1 MDEILNGGT
10 MKEETWKT
18 AITKVE
24 PNKLLLRGYRIDEL
38 MGKITFAQAVF
49 LTIKGEL
56 PGEREA
62 KMIDAMLVSSIDHG
76 VTPPSCQAARMVA
89 STGSPLNAALAAG
102 VLAISKHHGG
112 AIEDSQKVIQEAVR
126 RKREMNKT
134 EEEMAT
140 ILIKEFKEKNK
151 RLPGFGHRI
160 HTRDPRTI
168 KLFQIASDLG
178 IAGEHVGMA
187 KAIENAMEQDS
198 GKKLP
203 INVDG
208 AIAALLCE
216 MNFPPELANAFFMLA
231 RLPGLV
237 AHVYEE
243 QTRMKP
249 MRFISPKDHEYD
261 GISERKLEEN
271 KGRDRKI

>member
-1 MDEILNGGT
+1 
-10 MKEETWKT
+10 MKGETWKT

-38 MGKITFAQAVF
+38 MGCITFAQGVF
-49 LTIKGEL
+49 LAIKGEL
-56 PGEREA
+56 PSEA
-62 KMIDAMLVSSIDHG
+62 EARMLDAILVSSVDHG
-76 VTPPSCQAARMVA
+76 VTPPSCHAARTVA
-89 STGSPLNAALAAG
+89 STGSPLNAALAG
-102 VLAISKHHGG
+102 GILAISRYHGG
-112 AIEDSQKVIQEAVR
+112 AIEDSMRVLQEALR
-126 RKREMNKT
+126 RKNDMNNT
-134 EEEMAT
+134 PEEMAS
-140 ILIKEFKEKNK
+140 IIVKEYREKHK

-168 KLFQIASDLG
+168 KMFQIASDLG
-178 IAGEHVGMA
+178 IAGEFVEIA
-187 KAIENAMEQDS
+187 KALEGAVEKSS

-216 MNFPPELANAFFMLA
+216 MDFPPELANAFFIMA
-231 RLPGLV
+231 RIPGLV

-249 MRFISPKDHEYD
+249 MRHINSKDHEYD
-261 GISERKLEEN
+261 GIPERDL
-271 KGRDRKI
+271 

>member
-1 MDEILNGGT
+1 
-10 MKEETWKT
+10 MKEEIWKT

-38 MGKITFAQAVF
+38 IGNISFSQAVF
-49 LTIKGEL
+49 LAINGEL
-56 PGEREA
+56 PSEKQA
-62 KMIDAMLVSSIDHG
+62 KMIDAMLVSSVDHG
-76 VTPPSCQAARMVA
+76 VTPPSCLSARTIA
-89 STGSPLNAALAAG
+89 SAGAPLNAALAG
-102 VLAISKHHGG
+102 GILAISKHHGG
-112 AIEDSQKVIQEAVR
+112 AIEDCMKMIQGAVR
-126 RKREMNKT
+126 RKRDTNET
-134 EEEMAT
+134 EGEIAA
-140 ILIKEFKEKNK
+140 ILIKEHKGRNK

-187 KAIENAMEQDS
+187 KAIEDAMEQES

-231 RLPGLV
+231 RLPGLI

-249 MRFISPKDHEYD
+249 MRYINPKDHEYD
-261 GISERKLEEN
+261 GFSERKL
-271 KGRDRKI
+271 

>member
-1 MDEILNGGT
+1 
-10 MKEETWKT
+10 MKGETWKT

-38 MGKITFAQAVF
+38 MGCITFAQGVF
-49 LTIKGEL
+49 LAIKGEL
-56 PGEREA
+56 PSEA
-62 KMIDAMLVSSIDHG
+62 EARMLDVILVSSVDHG
-76 VTPPSCQAARMVA
+76 VTPPSCHAARTVA
-89 STGSPLNAALAAG
+89 STGSPLNAALAG
-102 VLAISKHHGG
+102 GILAISRYHGG
-112 AIEDSQKVIQEAVR
+112 AIEDSMRVLQEALR
-126 RKREMNKT
+126 RKNDMNNT
-134 EEEMAT
+134 PEEMAS
-140 ILIKEFKEKNK
+140 IIVKEYREKHK

-168 KLFQIASDLG
+168 KMFQIASDLG
-178 IAGEHVGMA
+178 IAGEFVEIA
-187 KAIENAMEQDS
+187 KALEGAVEKSS

-216 MNFPPELANAFFMLA
+216 MDFPPELANAFFIMA
-231 RLPGLV
+231 RIPGLV

-249 MRFISPKDHEYD
+249 MRHINSKDHEYD
-261 GISERKLEEN
+261 GIPERDL
-271 KGRDRKI
+271 